1 MKSLAPQAAGSGI
14 PEVKTILGGFVIK
27 GCLGIWTLVVKII
40 ALVLTIGSG
49 LTVGKEGPMVHVGG
63 CTGNI
68 AARLFPKYR
77 FNEAKKREIISASCA
92 AGVACA
98 FGTPAGM

>member
-1 MKSLAPQAAGSGI
+1 MPWYLDSGC
-14 PEVKTILGGFVIK
+14 KNY
-27 GCLGIWTLVVKII
+27 W
-40 ALVLTIGSG
+40 S
-49 LTVGKEGPMVHVGG
+49 
-63 CTGNI
+63 TGNI